1 MHSLHNVNKIG
12 SGPGS
17 RTGFDKVNKYSGSG
31 TTTLLPHCPQR
42 AGLPLH
48 ILAELGSQMLCCAFP
63 SARPA
68 SIKGTVA

>member
-1 MHSLHNVNKIG
+1 MNVEIG
-12 SGPGS
+12 AEVALFPEKEYI
-17 RTGFDKVNKYSGSG
+17 RRIFVAVCPPV
-31 TTTLLPHCPQR
+31 PHFPQR